1 MAGFVVIEFALAI
14 IPFAFLMIRPEAT
27 ERAVQRFKDW
37 LTGHARQ
44 ILAAAALV
52 RRQLHGDQR
61 HPTPAGLT
69 GGLPH
74 RAT

>member
-1 MAGFVVIEFALAI
+1 VQALAVAGFVVIEFALAI

-44 ILAAAALV
+44 ILAAAALF
-52 RRQLHGDQR
+52 
-61 HPTPAGLT
+61 AGSYMVISGTLRLL
-69 GGLPH
+69 G
-74 RAT
+74 